1 METSDGHCN
10 IALRK
15 VQESGGGGSGCWLT
29 SDLYLKID
37 IKVGLFFHGCG
48 ISLAKSYQKCYIK
61 DRYQISFPIL
71 REFEWNIGNL

>member
-37 IKVGLFFHGCG
+37 IKVGLFFMGVVFL
-48 ISLAKSYQKCYIK
+48 SLKATKSVI
-61 DRYQISFPIL
+61 
-71 REFEWNIGNL
+71 